1 MFFIIKIFKVGI
13 VIIIVN
19 EIELEGVIQW
29 LYFIFVFVIYGVEV
43 GVMFWLSLQIF
54 ERFMFFFFLEINFEI

>member
-1 MFFIIKIFKVGI
+1 MFFIIKIFEVGI
-13 VIIIVN
+13 VIIIVD

-43 GVMFWLSLQIF
+43 GVVFWLSLQIF
-54 ERFMFFFFLEINFEI
+54 ERFMFFFFFRNKF